1 MAIMDRYK
9 IGFPV
14 VLLAVLFFTGCATP
28 QPTKIKTAELPVQSG
43 TIPTTVG
50 SIWPGET
57 SRNSFFQDMRARH
70 IGDIVT
76 VMISEKTSAVK
87 EATTST
93 SRTSGHD
100 IALGANLGLPVNL
113 GINDLLGS
121 NYKLDPNVT
130 SSYDSSFDGSGKTE
144 RSGELNAILSTRIV
158 EILPNGN
165 LVIEGKKDT
174 ILNKELQYLVLSG
187 IIRPEDISEQNT
199 IASYLMSDA
208 RIEYSGKGVLADEQR
223 PGWLGR
229 ILDNVWPY

>member
-1 MAIMDRYK
+1 MVIKDRYK
-9 IGFPV
+9 LLFPV
-14 VLLAVLFFTGCATP
+14 MLVTVMLFAGCATP
-28 QPTKIKTAELPVQSG
+28 QPTKINTSELPVQSG

-50 SIWPGET
+50 SIWPGEN
-57 SRNSFFQDMRARH
+57 SRNSYFQDLRARH

-76 VMISEKTSAVK
+76 VLVSEKTSAVK

-93 SRTSGHD
+93 SRKTARD
-100 IALGANLGLPVNL
+100 ISIGTNLGLPSNM
-113 GINDLLGS
+113 GINDLFGT
-121 NYKLDPNVT
+121 NYKLNPNVT
-130 SSYDSSFDGSGKTE
+130 SDYDSNFDGTGKTE
-144 RSGELNAILSTRIV
+144 RSGELTAIISTRIV

-187 IIRPEDISEQNT
+187 IIRPVDISDRNT
-199 IASYLMSDA
+199 IPSSLMSDA
-208 RIEYSGKGVLADEQR
+208 RIEYSGKGVLADTQK